1 MKGIFWRLI
10 SIKAS
15 FRRTKNTAIHQSD
28 NNACILNIS
37 NNYKK
42 ITKPYLLAADT
53 EAM

>member
-28 NNACILNIS
+28 NNACIINKS
-37 NNYKK
+37 HNSKQ
-42 ITKPYLLAADT
+42 ITRPYLLAADT